1 MIMSFNTDRF
11 DLEQQIMTC
20 WNICEDIKA
29 IYKMTDMR
37 QLSEDELLN
46 AMIGLE
52 TIYQMKFEILFDMF
66 EKMVQNG
73 QIK

>member
-1 MIMSFNTDRF
+1 MNETRF
-11 DLEQQIMTC
+11 DLEQQILNC

-66 EKMVQNG
+66 ERMIVNG

>member
-1 MIMSFNTDRF
+1 MSKERF
-11 DLEQQIMTC
+11 DLEQQIMDC
-20 WNICEDIKA
+20 WGVCEDIKS
-29 IYKMTDMR
+29 IYKMNDIR
-37 QLSEDELLN
+37 QMSEDELMN

-66 EKMVQNG
+66 EKMIKNG

>member
-1 MIMSFNTDRF
+1 MSFNTDRF
-11 DLEQQIMTC
+11 DMEQQIMTC

-29 IYKMTDMR
+29 ITRMHDIR
-37 QLSEDELLN
+37 ALSEDELLN

-66 EKMVQNG
+66 EKMNKNG

>member
-1 MIMSFNTDRF
+1 MSFNTDRF
-11 DLEQQIMTC
+11 DLEQQIMSC

-66 EKMVQNG
+66 ERMIKNG

>member
-1 MIMSFNTDRF
+1 MSKDRF
-11 DLEQQIMTC
+11 DFEQQIMDC
-20 WNICEDIKA
+20 WGVCEDIKA
-29 IYKMTDMR
+29 ITKMHDIRT
-37 QLSEDELLN
+37 LSEDELLN

-66 EKMVQNG
+66 EKMIKNG

>member
-1 MIMSFNTDRF
+1 MSFNKTRF
-11 DLEQQIMTC
+11 DMEQQIMDC
-20 WNICEDIKA
+20 WGVCEDIKS
-29 IYKMTDMR
+29 ITKMHDIR
-37 QLSEDELLN
+37 ALSEDELLN

-66 EKMVQNG
+66 EAMVKNG